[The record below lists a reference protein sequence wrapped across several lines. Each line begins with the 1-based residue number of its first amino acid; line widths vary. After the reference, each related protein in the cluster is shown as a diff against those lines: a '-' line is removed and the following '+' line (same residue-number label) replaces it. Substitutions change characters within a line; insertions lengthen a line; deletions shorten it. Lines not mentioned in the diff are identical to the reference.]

1 MESGVWLCTTIYFFQ
16 QKNKAPTTCVVM
28 RTGVELSKTSE
39 ENTRRISKF
48 CLSFGLLSTSR
59 GLRSPPRLPGCSAG
73 RSTRGRRPRRSIPSS
88 GMRSTCPATASAT
101 ARTSSRLRRG
111 HGGSRRTQMHRQA
124 SPFRFLKALW
134 ARTRSCGRR
143 ASTRACTRR
152 TSRPLIT

>member
-111 HGGSRRTQMHRQA
+111 HGGCTGSRHLSDSLRLCRQERDRVVVGRQRERA
-124 SPFRFLKALW
+124 HG
-134 ARTRSCGRR
+134 ARRGH
-143 ASTRACTRR
+143 
-152 TSRPLIT
+152 